1 LAEFEYE
8 LSDDLSLWAATS
20 PRARSAVD
28 WVTEHQDAA
37 VERLF
42 LLLEQNQ
49 AAIAALAQA
58 WRHTRRALEVTQD
71 ELARTLEALA
81 AETAHRHHAAPVIGT
96 AGFEPATFGP
106 PDRTREPTRSA
117 GSRQTAWL
125 SDTTNG
131 CSAPERHQATPKP
144 D

>member
-1 LAEFEYE
+1 MRRNPHVAEFEYE
-8 LSDDLSLWAATS
+8 FSDDLSLWAATS
-20 PRARSAVD
+20 PRAHSAVD

-81 AETAHRHHAAPVIGT
+81 AETAHRHHAAPVIGA

-106 PDRTREPTRSA
+106 PDQRANQAAPRPAA
-117 GSRQTAWL
+117 G
-125 SDTTNG
+125 
-131 CSAPERHQATPKP
+131 KP
-144 D
+144 